1 MGYARLY
8 SLDSSGFK
16 AGLIEVEVQLS
27 RGLPSFQI
35 VGLPEKSVRESRDRV
50 RAAIINSSYTFP
62 RQKVVV
68 SLAPAERPKEGS
80 YLDLPIALALL
91 VASKQVVLL
100 PRYSDWVWAG
110 ELSLAGRIR
119 PPSNALGLVL
129 GAQSLGCPLVLA
141 KDVGMPRSLR
151 KGAQVLG
158 AQSLL
163 EVAAVAE
170 GKQESFVELKEIVET
185 KESGSGVFLE
195 DIQGRMVEK
204 MALVIALAGG
214 HSLLLEG
221 APGVG
226 KTLLAS
232 AAEGML
238 PDLTDQEMVTVA
250 KIYSMIGEQ
259 RISKRPPIRTPHH
272 QISAVGLIGGGQT
285 CRPGEIS
292 LAQHGVLFLD
302 ELTEYKRVLLDQ
314 LREPLQSG
322 KVHIA
327 RAGYR
332 EVLPAASIFIAA
344 MNPCPCGYYGVG
356 DGCMCGFLEVKKY
369 RACLSGPLLDRMSM
383 HRKIQVEEGAVWREA
398 CKAGWADKLA
408 STQSAQAVIKVA
420 RAQSSVRNTHQAL
433 ADGGDRIQDADKA
446 AITNWLEKNKGGNGL
461 SWRGVDKVIRVA
473 RTIADCEQ
481 AVVVESRHLT
491 MAKHLRQQ
499 AAGIMG

>member
-50 RAAIINSSYTFP
+50 RAAIINSGYTFP
-62 RQKVVV
+62 RQRVVV

-91 VASKQVVLL
+91 VASKQVTLSPHYV
-100 PRYSDWVWAG
+100 DWVWAG

-141 KDVGMPRSLR
+141 KDVGLPRSLR

-163 EVAAVAE
+163 EVAAVVA
-170 GKQESFVELKEIVET
+170 GKQESFVELEEVEEG
-185 KESGSGVFLE
+185 KESGSGVLLE

-221 APGVG
+221 APGIG
-226 KTLLAS
+226 KTLLVS
-232 AAEGML
+232 AAGGIL

-259 RISKRPPIRTPHH
+259 RISKRPPVRTPHH

-302 ELTEYKRVLLDQ
+302 ELTEYRRTLLDQ

-322 KVHIA
+322 RVHIA

-332 EVLPAASIFIAA
+332 EVLPAASVFIAA

-369 RACLSGPLLDRMSM
+369 RSCLSGPLLDRMSM
-383 HRKIQVEEGAVWREA
+383 HRKIQVGESAVWQEA
-398 CKAGWADKLA
+398 CSANWASKLA
-408 STQSAQAVIKVA
+408 STQSAQAVVKVA
-420 RAQSSVRNTHQAL
+420 RAQFSARCVHQATQ
-433 ADGGDRIQDADKA
+433 GGGGSSQDVDKA
-446 AITNWLEKNKGGNGL
+446 TIADWLDKKEGGSGL
-461 SWRGVDKVIRVA
+461 SWRGVDKVARVA

-481 AVVVESRHLT
+481 AEVIEYRHLT

-499 AAGIMG
+499 AKGVMG